1 MALPVGGGG
10 CQVMMKITHALSLIE
25 PWATL
30 LAIGSRLGGK
40 GVETRSWAT
49 SFRGP
54 FAIHASKTV
63 DWETCREEPFASVLQ
78 AHFGRWDFPFK
89 LGALIGHA
97 ELLHCEK
104 TEDLAPHQSANEL
117 AFGDFYPGRFGLV
130 CDYATFLPKAIPAR
144 GMLSFWRLTA
154 EQETEIAA
162 TLPYG
167 ESP

>member
-1 MALPVGGGG
+1 
-10 CQVMMKITHALSLIE
+10 MKITHALSLIE

-30 LAIGSRLGGK
+30 LAIGARRGGK
-40 GVETRSWAT
+40 GVETRDWST

-54 FAIHASKTV
+54 FAIHASKKV
-63 DWETCREEPFASVLQ
+63 DWETCREEPI
-78 AHFGRWDFPFK
+78 
-89 LGALIGHA
+89 IGHA

-144 GMLSFWRLTA
+144 GMLNFWRLTA
-154 EQETEIAA
+154 EQEAEIAA

-167 ESP
+167 ESS